1 MIKQNLEEEKK
12 TNKNKQCGAPGGREK
27 AGIMVHQMVTRNMLR
42 MNEGKKSY
50 LDKKIRFV
58 TALDLKAMP

>member
-42 MNEGKKSY
+42 MNEGKKVLSGQKNQICY
-50 LDKKIRFV
+50 GSR
-58 TALDLKAMP
+58 P